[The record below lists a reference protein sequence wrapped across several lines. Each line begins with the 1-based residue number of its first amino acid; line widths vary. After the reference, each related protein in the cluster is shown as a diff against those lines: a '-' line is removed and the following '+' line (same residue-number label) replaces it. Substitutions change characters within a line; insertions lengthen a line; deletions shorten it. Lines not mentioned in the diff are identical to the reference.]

1 MSRLFGRVQRREAEV
16 VVSVVTEAEL
26 LVRPHREGDTEAI
39 ERIAGLLSEDGIHV
53 FALGRPAARSAAE
66 LRARHGLKLPD
77 AIIVATALAAG
88 CDAIVGND
96 GHWRRIKEIP
106 YLHLD
111 DLLSPGVSKMGYG
124 E

>member
-1 MSRLFGRVQRREAEV
+1 MQRRQADV

-26 LVRPHREGDTEAI
+26 LVRPHRKGDTEAV
-39 ERIAGLLSEDGIHV
+39 ERIAGILSEEGIHV
-53 FALGRPAARSAAE
+53 VALGRPVARSAAE
-66 LRARHGLKLPD
+66 LRARHGLALSD
-77 AIIVATALAAG
+77 AIIVATALSAG

-96 GHWRRIKEIP
+96 GRWRRIREVP

-111 DLLSPGVSKMGYG
+111 DLVSPEVAKMGHG